1 MGASFKYDDDT
12 EDAPPLV
19 SEESSY
25 ADIRKTI
32 IDLSDLRAADA
43 FTAGVLVGAI
53 LGAVT
58 VVIIGFIRRA

>member
-1 MGASFKYDDDT
+1 MGASFKYDDDA

-32 IDLSDLRAADA
+32 IGLSDLRAADA
-43 FTAGVLVGAI
+43 FISGFTTGLIAG
-53 LGAVT
+53 
-58 VVIIGFIRRA
+58 IIIATFLLRKI